1 MYRAYRLSDG
11 TGKKINVDYRNALCV
26 IYNDNNEIE
35 EHIGFDDTL
44 ENPKIVYRGEEIYLE
59 NFLYRPLEDTIDII
73 NNSMN
78 TLSAPIG
85 ITDFIN
91 TLIKERDRVG
101 FIMEAEVISIAN
113 PSEVKVSKE
122 DDYLVLG
129 QPAVLYALVNP
140 VEYVMN
146 HREWDSGIEVIPVDK
161 AVQGMLE
168 KVIIS
173 IDELYFLVMRGLV
186 EMVDKVE
193 YRKKHRYDKVMQR
206 GRELEVRW

>member
-11 TGKKINVDYRNALCV
+11 TGKKINVDYRNAVCV

-35 EHIGFDDTL
+35 EQIVFDDTL

-91 TLIKERDRVG
+91 TLIKERGRVG
-101 FIMEAEVISIAN
+101 FIMEAEVISIVN
-113 PSEVKVSKE
+113 PSEVKVNKE